1 MQLCDSLYI
10 QVYLIFVILLRQISQ
25 ICTDCLVSGRF
36 SHELPVRN
44 IGTNIVMVEYGR
56 HEMFIAGVPLLALV
70 LVLMREGVI
79 KPGQETLY
87 VK

>member
-1 MQLCDSLYI
+1 
-10 QVYLIFVILLRQISQ
+10 
-25 ICTDCLVSGRF
+25 
-36 SHELPVRN
+36 
-44 IGTNIVMVEYGR
+44 
-56 HEMFIAGVPLLALV
+56 MFIAGVPLLALV